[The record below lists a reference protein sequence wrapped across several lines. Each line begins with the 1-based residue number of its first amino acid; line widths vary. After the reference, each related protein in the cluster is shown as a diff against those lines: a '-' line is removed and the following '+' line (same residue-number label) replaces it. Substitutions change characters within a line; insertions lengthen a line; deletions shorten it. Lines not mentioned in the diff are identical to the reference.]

1 LDLEPVVVVVPV
13 PLALLLLVLLL
24 VLLFLVFLLLPLLVL
39 PVPPVSVVAI
49 AARPAAAA
57 RAGPPAHRAEWL
69 GIERLVR
76 KYGPSEGFE
85 RTDEIYAPFVRI
97 APGLPRSMATGPP
110 RAAKC
115 ELVRR

>member
-76 KYGPSEGFE
+76 EYGPSEGFE
-85 RTDEIYAPFVRI
+85 RADEIYAPFVRI

-115 ELVRR
+115 ELVGR

>member
-1 LDLEPVVVVVPV
+1 MRFFSLCSFLCFFFLCFSFFRFLSFLCRRSLSSLSLLDP
-13 PLALLLLVLLL
+13 LLLLEPD
-24 VLLFLVFLLLPLLVL
+24 LP
-39 PVPPVSVVAI
+39 PI
-49 AARPAAAA
+49 
-57 RAGPPAHRAEWL
+57 AEWL

-76 KYGPSEGFE
+76 KFGPSEGFE

-115 ELVRR
+115 ELVGR